1 MPNRIGTIAHGC
13 GIVLRIASRNRA
25 SRLAVSGGG
34 VVPVQITEV
43 TDIGLRSAAI
53 TLRRNETPMEFLLLP
68 MFHIAEPGF
77 YAEVR
82 RRLRTCAVIVAEGVT
97 NGKPLWSPAM
107 DFANRYIPRG
117 RQHTV
122 VAQTDDLVL
131 PEGIAV
137 IRPDVPPVEPAVDL
151 SGVPG
156 LKRMAKITGLNL
168 LAVTSAHVI
177 ATGIALAGPRV
188 LCTKDLE
195 IHDYPFTAE
204 EELTAD
210 SPLAHMLMDVRDRKL
225 LEALADVHEQRRLEP
240 IKVGVVYGAGHMPAV
255 ANGLGDRY
263 RYRPR
268 SAEWM
273 TVCTPN

>member
-1 MPNRIGTIAHGC
+1 M
-13 GIVLRIASRNRA
+13 
-25 SRLAVSGGG
+25 
-34 VVPVQITEV
+34 QITEV
-43 TDIGLRSAAI
+43 TDLGLRSAAI
-53 TLRRNETPMEFLLLP
+53 TLRHDETPMEFLLLP
-68 MFHIAEPGF
+68 MIHIAEPSF
-77 YAEVR
+77 YAGVR
-82 RRLRTCAVIVAEGVT
+82 RRLRECAVIVAEGVT
-97 NGKPLWSPAM
+97 TGKQLWSPAM

-122 VAQTDDLVL
+122 VAQTDESVL

-168 LAVTSAHVI
+168 LLVTSTHVI

-195 IHDYPFTAE
+195 LHDFPFTAD
-204 EELTAD
+204 EELAVDAPFARTI
-210 SPLAHMLMDVRDRKL
+210 MDVRDRKL
-225 LEALADVHEQRRLEP
+225 LEALAGVHEQRCLEP

-255 ANGLGDRY
+255 ANGLGARY

>member
-1 MPNRIGTIAHGC
+1 M
-13 GIVLRIASRNRA
+13 
-25 SRLAVSGGG
+25 
-34 VVPVQITEV
+34 QITEV
-43 TDIGLRSAAI
+43 TDLGLRSAAI
-53 TLRRNETPMEFLLLP
+53 TLRRDATPMEFLLFP
-68 MFHIAEPGF
+68 MIHIAEPAF
-77 YAEVR
+77 YAGVR
-82 RRLRTCAVIVAEGVT
+82 RRLSRCAVIVAEGVT

-122 VAQTDDLVL
+122 VAQTDELVL
-131 PEGIAV
+131 PEGIPV
-137 IRPDVPPVEPAVDL
+137 VRPDVPPVEPAVDL

-168 LAVTSAHVI
+168 LVVTSTHVI
-177 ATGIALAGPRV
+177 ASGIALAGPRV

-195 IHDYPFTAE
+195 LHDYPFTAQE
-204 EELTAD
+204 ESAAD
-210 SPLAHMLMDVRDRKL
+210 SPFSHAIMDVRDRKL
-225 LEALADVHEQRRLEP
+225 VEALDEVHEQRSLEP
-240 IKVGVVYGAGHMPAV
+240 IRVGVVYGAGHMPAV
-255 ANGLGDRY
+255 AKGLGDRY

>member
-1 MPNRIGTIAHGC
+1 
-13 GIVLRIASRNRA
+13 
-25 SRLAVSGGG
+25 
-34 VVPVQITEV
+34 VQITEV
-43 TDIGLRSAAI
+43 SDIGLRSAAI
-53 TLRRNETPMEFLLLP
+53 TLRHDETPMEFLLLP
-68 MFHIAEPGF
+68 MIHIAEPAF

-97 NGKPLWSPAM
+97 SGKPLWPPAM
-107 DFANRYIPRG
+107 DFADRYIPHG
-117 RQHTV
+117 RNHTV
-122 VAQTDDLVL
+122 VAQTDELVL

-168 LAVTSAHVI
+168 MLVTSTHVI
-177 ATGIALAGPRV
+177 AAGIALAGPRV

-195 IHDYPFTAE
+195 VHDYPFTTE
-204 EELTAD
+204 EELAAD
-210 SPLAHMLMDVRDRKL
+210 SPLAHAMLDVRDREL
-225 LEALADVHEQRRLEP
+225 LRALADVHEQRRLEQ
-240 IKVGVVYGAGHMPAV
+240 IRVGVVYGAGHMPAV
-255 ANGLGDRY
+255 ANGLSDRY